1 MTKQAKILPTTFILC
16 VCIQSTFLNSFLP
29 KNSLHF
35 FLLRCINILRL
46 FCQKQLLVAIQHI
59 SVIFAFERV
68 DFCLMIPH
76 HYQQLGF
83 GCELIVS
90 LSLSSSSYRWL
101 IVGFP
106 KYSSSYRWLK
116 QLLVIVI
123 VSSSVAFFNF
133 ETIWSTKSFQKVSAF
148 QKLCFRK
155 KVQRRTH
162 KKRILTRMFDQ
173 NCLKVV
179 PVKVARVSRRWSLPK
194 NVDSDV
200 QTRFWNLVAMG
211 KLLKHTIFLYQI
223 KEFFG
228 VLKIWSWKSLA
239 KSFSMLILDR
249 YNRNYFS
256 YVF

>member
-1 MTKQAKILPTTFILC
+1 MFVFNQLFSILFYPKTVFI
-16 VCIQSTFLNSFLP
+16 FFSFDV
-29 KNSLHF
+29 
-35 FLLRCINILRL
+35 
-46 FCQKQLLVAIQHI
+46 QTQLLVAIQHI
-59 SVIFAFERV
+59 SVIFAFKRV

-76 HYQQLGF
+76 HYQKLGF

-133 ETIWSTKSFQKVSAF
+133 ETIWSTKSFQKVSSF
-148 QKLCFRK
+148 EKLCFRK

-179 PVKVARVSRRWSLPK
+179 PVKVARVSRRWSLQK
-194 NVDSDV
+194 SS
-200 QTRFWNLVAMG
+200 QTSLTAFFLC
-211 KLLKHTIFLYQI
+211 LL
-223 KEFFG
+223 
-228 VLKIWSWKSLA
+228 S
-239 KSFSMLILDR
+239 
-249 YNRNYFS
+249 
-256 YVF
+256 

>member
-59 SVIFAFERV
+59 SVIFAFKRV

-76 HYQQLGF
+76 NYQQLGF

-123 VSSSVAFFNF
+123 VSPSVAFFNF
-133 ETIWSTKSFQKVSAF
+133 ETIWSTKSFQKVSSF
-148 QKLCFRK
+148 EKLCFRK

-179 PVKVARVSRRWSLPK
+179 PVKVARVSRRWSLYPMDFQSFIK
-194 NVDSDV
+194 WMVPRTPFLSKHV
-200 QTRFWNLVAMG
+200 IFWDIAHFQNPL
-211 KLLKHTIFLYQI
+211 FLYSY
-223 KEFFG
+223 
-228 VLKIWSWKSLA
+228 WY
-239 KSFSMLILDR
+239 IL
-249 YNRNYFS
+249 NGTQNGTQNYFIEKYAFS
-256 YVF
+256 AF

>member
-1 MTKQAKILPTTFILC
+1 MLTWQKKRIGFVFGRSKNNTTYWNNNIQSHFFWRGEGIPLHCTQLYFTCENRICYGREKKGNNKQKRFVTFNWNIHTIFHKFCQNILPPFLFAICGMTKQAKILPTTFILC

-59 SVIFAFERV
+59 SVIFAFKRV

-116 QLLVIVI
+116 QLLVIV
-123 VSSSVAFFNF
+123 SPSVAFF
-133 ETIWSTKSFQKVSAF
+133 
-148 QKLCFRK
+148 
-155 KVQRRTH
+155 
-162 KKRILTRMFDQ
+162 
-173 NCLKVV
+173 
-179 PVKVARVSRRWSLPK
+179 
-194 NVDSDV
+194 
-200 QTRFWNLVAMG
+200 
-211 KLLKHTIFLYQI
+211 
-223 KEFFG
+223 
-228 VLKIWSWKSLA
+228 
-239 KSFSMLILDR
+239 
-249 YNRNYFS
+249 
-256 YVF
+256 

>member
-162 KKRILTRMFDQ
+162 KKGILTRMFDQ

-179 PVKVARVSRRWSLPK
+179 PVKVARVSRRWSLKLFYSCVRERRFKFFCRSESFFGYLCTRK
-194 NVDSDV
+194 NVK
-200 QTRFWNLVAMG
+200 W
-211 KLLKHTIFLYQI
+211 
-223 KEFFG
+223 
-228 VLKIWSWKSLA
+228 
-239 KSFSMLILDR
+239 
-249 YNRNYFS
+249 
-256 YVF
+256 